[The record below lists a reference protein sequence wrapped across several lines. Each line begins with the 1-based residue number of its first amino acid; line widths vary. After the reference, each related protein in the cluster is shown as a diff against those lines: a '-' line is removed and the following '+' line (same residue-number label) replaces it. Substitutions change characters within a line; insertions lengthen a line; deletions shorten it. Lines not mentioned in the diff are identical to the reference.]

1 METTEW
7 MGEYRNGKYYKVSKS
22 TGHLTDI
29 ALSTRLNAQ
38 EQREL
43 QGRMEKKQ
51 MKEFMTVSLVLICTL
66 GHCTPRHSSYQ
77 VSPWL
82 CSSRAIR
89 CTRGWSRDA
98 LTTA

>member
-66 GHCTPRHSSYQ
+66 GHCT
-77 VSPWL
+77 